1 MKKISLLAV
10 LCASCFSTSVFASW
24 EHASNGGNF
33 TMSGSVQSS
42 EAVINPWV
50 VNVGKSTEEF
60 TIDAL
65 KTEKEVTIALTKTL
79 PVIGVRTHKSVGF
92 DGRAGITPQINFGNA
107 LNTDIFQ
114 GGETVLTMDVMSNEA
129 ASLEKKLGVMTAK
142 LTTGAVIAYKGR
154 TDENGNPVEKMG
166 TLVSAKEGSAFFGGL
181 GKNEQAV
188 LPASSVIQVLQQLSP
203 GIGENFASFDIADMS
218 TVNDVDMSQSR
229 LFSGYYAAGLK
240 SQNIKITF
248 DAERETNAPLKWRVS
263 LPVEV
268 TYL

>member
-10 LCASCFSTSVFASW
+10 LCASCFSTSVFADW

-65 KTEKEVTIALTKTL
+65 KTEKEVTVALTKTL
-79 PVIGVRTHKSVGF
+79 PVIGVRTHKSTGF
-92 DGRAGITPQINFGNA
+92 DGRAGITPQISFGNA
-107 LNTDIFQ
+107 VNTDNFQ
-114 GGETVLTMDVMSNEA
+114 GGETDLTMDVMSA
-129 ASLEKKLGVMTAK
+129 DSPSLEKKLGVMTAK

-154 TDENGNPVEKMG
+154 ADENGNPVEKMG
-166 TLVSAKEGSAFFGGL
+166 TLVSAKEGTAFFGGL

-188 LPASSVIQVLQQLSP
+188 LPASSVNHILQQLSP
-203 GIGENFASFDIADMS
+203 GISENFASFDISGMS
-218 TVNDVDMSQSR
+218 TVSDVDMSQSQ

-240 SQNIKITF
+240 SQNIKIVF